1 MMGTDAMTD
10 ITIEQVL
17 ADNNLLQAWYKVR
30 ANQGCAGV
38 DHVGIQDFERKLFS
52 KLALLKDEV
61 IYATYRPLPLLRV
74 HVPKKSGGLRALSIP
89 AVRDRVL
96 QTAVTLILT
105 PIFDAEFEECSY
117 AYRQGRSVDMAV
129 RRIEQ
134 LRDQGF
140 VWVVDADI
148 HSYFDEIDHL
158 RLLALIRKLVTDP
171 VILNLIRLWL
181 KAVVVDGKSRF
192 TLHKG
197 VPQGSPLSPLLAN
210 LYLDKLDEA
219 MLGRDFRIIRFA
231 DDFLILCHNKKRA
244 QKALEF
250 TVEVLEA
257 LKLRVN
263 DDKSRLVNF
272 TQGFRFLGVDFVRS
286 LAIKAK
292 YPDLKP
298 LAVNTD
304 ALAAI
309 PARLEADQAYAAE
322 KAEELPPA
330 KKSTAVCRRCGKAG
344 KQSNISIS
352 WPDSG

>member
-1 MMGTDAMTD
+1 MTD
-10 ITIEQVL
+10 ISIEQVL

-61 IYATYRPLPLLRV
+61 IYTTYRPLPLLRI

-96 QTAVTLILT
+96 HTAVALILT
-105 PIFDAEFEECSY
+105 PVFDAEFEECSY

-148 HSYFDEIDHL
+148 HSYFDEIDHN
-158 RLLALIRKLVTDP
+158 RLLGLVRELVTDP
-171 VILNLIRLWL
+171 SILHLIQLWL
-181 KAVVVDGKSRF
+181 KAVVVDGKRRF
-192 TLHKG
+192 TLDKG

-219 MLGRDFRIIRFA
+219 MLGKDLRIIRFA
-231 DDFLILCHNKKRA
+231 DDFLILCRDKKRA
-244 QKALEF
+244 QKAMEF
-250 TVEVLEA
+250 TVDILESLNLISA
-257 LKLRVN
+257 LAWRDSLSGAKSPTAALSCCVTGVEETC
-263 DDKSRLVNF
+263 SRLPPGR
-272 TQGFRFLGVDFVRS
+272 QGSGRFWTNWLEPSPWISSGAMKERR
-286 LAIKAK
+286 
-292 YPDLKP
+292 
-298 LAVNTD
+298 
-304 ALAAI
+304 
-309 PARLEADQAYAAE
+309 PA
-322 KAEELPPA
+322 P
-330 KKSTAVCRRCGKAG
+330 
-344 KQSNISIS
+344 ISRH
-352 WPDSG
+352 

>member
-129 RRIEQ
+129 KRIEQ

-181 KAVVVDGKSRF
+181 KAVVVDGKQP
-192 TLHKG
+192 LYP
-197 VPQGSPLSPLLAN
+197 PQGRAPGIASFSCWPISTLTSWMKPCWAGIFVLS
-210 LYLDKLDEA
+210 
-219 MLGRDFRIIRFA
+219 
-231 DDFLILCHNKKRA
+231 
-244 QKALEF
+244 
-250 TVEVLEA
+250 VLPTI
-257 LKLRVN
+257 
-263 DDKSRLVNF
+263 F
-272 TQGFRFLGVDFVRS
+272 
-286 LAIKAK
+286 
-292 YPDLKP
+292 
-298 LAVNTD
+298 
-304 ALAAI
+304 
-309 PARLEADQAYAAE
+309 
-322 KAEELPPA
+322 
-330 KKSTAVCRRCGKAG
+330 
-344 KQSNISIS
+344 
-352 WPDSG
+352 